1 MSLPN
6 DFKGLRNYCKIECA
20 DCLDTKCLWRER
32 KAINAYFDWVI
43 QGRYELIRCSSCW
56 MRDPEK
62 PQWNVK
68 YEWIKNL
75 SSNEYFV
82 DGQKVINW
90 LESDETKIEIL
101 KEKAKKIQ
109 ADREIK
115 AEKMIDKMNDG
126 NKDPKYKYDYADT
139 KTEKTEVKT
148 INIQINQIIKKIV
161 ALITSKDILEQIAQ
175 TDFNITI
182 INERKEQT
190 ESKFRYFTGI
200 DDEGYPTFV
209 MLKVTA
215 KIIKEKGFVY
225 DSYYAEVSVR
235 YNIAVPTN
243 NAAKKIC
250 EKNMANIINQKVNL
264 MNDFMLSKQ

>member
-1 MSLPN
+1 MSIPN
-6 DFKGLRNYCKIECA
+6 DFVGLLNYCNIECGT
-20 DCLDTKCLWRER
+20 CLDTKYLWRER
-32 KAINAYFDWVI
+32 KAVNAYFDWII
-43 QGRYELIRCSSCW
+43 QGRYELIRCSYCW
-56 MRDPEK
+56 MIDSDK
-62 PQWNVK
+62 PNWNTK

-90 LESDETKIEIL
+90 LEPNETKIEIL

-109 ADREIK
+109 ANREIK

-126 NKDPKYKYDYADT
+126 NKNPKYKYDYADT
-139 KTEKTEVKT
+139 KIEKTEVKT
-148 INIQINQIIKKIV
+148 INIQINQIMKKIL

-175 TDFNITI
+175 TNFNFTI
-182 INERKEQT
+182 VNEKKEQT
-190 ESKFRYFTGI
+190 ESKFKYFTGI

-215 KIIKEKGFVY
+215 KIIKKNGIVF

-243 NAAKKIC
+243 NAAKEIC
-250 EKNMANIINQKVNL
+250 EKNMANIIKQKIDL
-264 MNDFMLSKQ
+264 MNDFILSKQ